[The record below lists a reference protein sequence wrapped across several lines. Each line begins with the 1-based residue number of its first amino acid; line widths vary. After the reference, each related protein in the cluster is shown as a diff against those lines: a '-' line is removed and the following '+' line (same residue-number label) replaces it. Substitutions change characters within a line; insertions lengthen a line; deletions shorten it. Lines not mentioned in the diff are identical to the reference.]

1 MNKYNN
7 DEYIETG
14 VLMKKKKYIIY
25 LFLMIMI
32 LTIMSFLYFQNRKQL
47 YLKDHPQ
54 IEINTDFDYKKYIDK
69 VLGGNKSDVICQ
81 KKNLN
86 LKKTGKY
93 EVIFSYKNRNYP
105 LIIEVVDTIKPE
117 IKETI
122 KLNILVNTEI
132 DLNKGIEITDNSLQK
147 PKITIDS
154 SKLDTT
160 KPGEYIIT
168 YITEDQSGNK
178 NIWKRKV
185 NVIQEIGTNQQSDEK
200 IVYLT
205 FDDGPSSNT
214 KKILDILDKYQV
226 KATFFVTGTNQKY
239 NYLIKEAHEKGHT
252 IGLHTYC
259 HEYNIIYSSVDAYF
273 NDLIKLENMVEELI
287 GYKPRYIRFPGG
299 SSNKVSIN
307 YHKGIMTVLTKEV
320 IQKGYQYYDWNCS
333 AGDATGNNIPV
344 ETIIRYATAKNDQN
358 LVMLAHDTDAKDTTV
373 AALPSII
380 QYYQDKG
387 YIFKAIDDKSFYAH
401 QSINN

>member
-168 YITEDQSGNK
+168 YIAEDQSGNK

-333 AGDATGNNIPV
+333 TGDATGNNIPV

>member
-1 MNKYNN
+1 
-7 DEYIETG
+7 
-14 VLMKKKKYIIY
+14 MKKKKYIIY
-25 LFLMIMI
+25 LFLMIVI

-47 YLKDHPQ
+47 YLKNHPQ

-168 YITEDQSGNK
+168 YIAEDQSGNK

-307 YHKGIMTVLTKEV
+307 YHKGIMTVLTKKV

-333 AGDATGNNIPV
+333 TGDATGNNIPV